1 MARAFE
7 PEASL
12 LHGAPGLAGR
22 RQLSCTASAGFRLAA
37 GRLSREALVAGRRPR
52 DLWGM
57 RFFSFLQRPAPA
69 QQRPVAAAAGTTQQ
83 QERALLDL
91 FARGF
96 LTLDQVMERLAH
108 L

>member
-1 MARAFE
+1 
-7 PEASL
+7 
-12 LHGAPGLAGR
+12 
-22 RQLSCTASAGFRLAA
+22 
-37 GRLSREALVAGRRPR
+37 
-52 DLWGM
+52 M

-69 QQRPVAAAAGTTQQ
+69 QRRPAAAAAGTTQQ